1 MIPID
6 VVRARTETPGCEEVV
21 HFNNAGGSLP
31 PRQVTD
37 AVVGYIER
45 EAKAG
50 GYEQAAID
58 SDKINC
64 YRSAAASLINADE
77 SEIAF
82 AFNDTLA
89 FSSTFRG
96 LAATGAVPPDS
107 VVLVD
112 RAIYVSHYLALL
124 QARQLLNLTIRVIES
139 GSDGA
144 LALESLQALLDERVS
159 YVQLT
164 HIGTH
169 RGVVNPV
176 EEASALIRAS
186 TNAIISLDACQSI
199 GQIPIDVQGI
209 GCDVLTATGRKY
221 LRAPRGTGFSF
232 VSNRLIDRVDP
243 PGIDGH
249 SAFWS
254 GDDTYQLLPD
264 ARRLESFEASMATK
278 VGLGV
283 ALEYA
288 LSWGVDAIAERI
300 SLLANELLV
309 RLRETGFKVVD
320 SGEARS
326 GIVTFWS
333 DHEDPVATQ
342 ERLSTSGINTVVIFS
357 KSARMDMD
365 PLGIPAAV
373 RASLHYF
380 NTSEEITI
388 LMDTLRA
395 AH

>member
-144 LALESLQALLDERVS
+144 LDLESLQALLDERVS
-159 YVQLT
+159 FVQLT

-199 GQIPIDVQGI
+199 GQIPIDVQEI

>member
-96 LAATGAVPPDS
+96 LAATGAVPPVS

-144 LALESLQALLDERVS
+144 LDLESLQALLDERVS
-159 YVQLT
+159 FVQLT

-199 GQIPIDVQGI
+199 GQIPIDVQEI

-309 RLRETGFKVVD
+309 RLGETGFKVVD

>member
-144 LALESLQALLDERVS
+144 LDLESLQALLDERVS

>member
-144 LALESLQALLDERVS
+144 LDLESLQALLDERVS
-159 YVQLT
+159 FVQLT

-288 LSWGVDAIAERI
+288 LYWGVDAIAERI

>member
-144 LALESLQALLDERVS
+144 LDLESLQALLDERVS
-159 YVQLT
+159 FVQLT

>member
-199 GQIPIDVQGI
+199 GQIPIDVQEI

>member
-199 GQIPIDVQGI
+199 GQIPIDVQEI

-309 RLRETGFKVVD
+309 RLGETGFKVVD